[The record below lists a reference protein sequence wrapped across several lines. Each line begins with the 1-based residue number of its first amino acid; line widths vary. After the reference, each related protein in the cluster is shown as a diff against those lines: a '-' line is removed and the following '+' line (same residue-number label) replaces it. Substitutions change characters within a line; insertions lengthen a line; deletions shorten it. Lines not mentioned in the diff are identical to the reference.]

1 MQNTHETDVLKAEN
15 LDQFFFGLKASLQ
28 TAVAQELPMHE
39 VEQRVWNQLLTL
51 GRQLLGHFLDQQGTG
66 DVGESIELPDGR
78 ICRRLQ
84 EQHPRRY
91 VSIFGEMQISRTGY
105 GTREGQKIDFV
116 PLDHRLQLPESP
128 FSYVLQDW
136 DQSFCVES
144 PFATSA
150 RTIQRILGIKQSVDS
165 LERMN
170 AQVAQGVEHFREN
183 RPMPGPAE
191 EGELLV
197 VGADGK
203 GIVMR
208 RDAKDPAPKSHRSKG
223 DKASRK
229 RMAIVGVAYSVDRYR
244 RSPEEIVA
252 ALFRDRQPE
261 PQPVRPEP
269 QGKHVWASLSQGE
282 TSAINV
288 VYPWL
293 LNEVVERN
301 RRLDKEMV
309 CLHDGQE
316 SLWEARA
323 RHLPRTNSTDV
334 LDLLH
339 VTPRLWQL
347 AHLFHKEGSDAAETF
362 VRRRLLQVLQGNV
375 DQVMRA
381 VGAMARRR
389 KLPAGKKRTLKTICN
404 YFRNNRQRM
413 HYAEYLEKGY
423 PIATG
428 VIEGAC
434 RHYVKDRMER
444 AGMHWTPTGAQ
455 AMLDLR
461 SVWLNGDWETYQEQ
475 YRQRETARLYPH
487 GSVLEGI
494 RFTMAA

>member
-15 LDQFFFGLKASLQ
+15 LDQLFSGLKASLQ

-39 VEQRVWNQLLTL
+39 VEQRVWTQLLTL

-66 DVGESIELPDGR
+66 DVGETVELPDGR
-78 ICRRLQ
+78 VCRRLQ
-84 EQHPRRY
+84 GQHSRRY
-91 VSIFGEMQISRTGY
+91 VSIFGEMQISRTVY
-105 GTREGQKIDFV
+105 GTREGQKMDFV
-116 PLDHRLQLPESP
+116 PLDHRLQLPQSP

-136 DQSFCVES
+136 DQSFCVEE

-150 RTIQRILGIKQSVDS
+150 RTIERILGLKQSVDS
-165 LERMN
+165 LERMT
-170 AQVAQGVEHFREN
+170 AQMAEGVEHFREN
-183 RPMPGPAE
+183 RPMPGPDE
-191 EGELLV
+191 EGELMV

-208 RDAKDPAPKSHRSKG
+208 RSAKDPAPKSHRSKG

-229 RMAIVGVAYSVDRYR
+229 RMAIVGVAYTVDRYR

-252 ALFRDRQPE
+252 ALFRDPQPE
-261 PQPVRPEP
+261 LKPVRPGP

-282 TSAINV
+282 TSAIDI

-301 RRLDKEMV
+301 PKLDKEMV

-316 SLWEARA
+316 SLWEARE
-323 RHLPRTNSTDV
+323 RQLPQTNSTDV

-362 VRRRLLQVLQGNV
+362 VRRRLLQVLQGDV
-375 DQVMRA
+375 DQVMRS
-381 VGAMARRR
+381 VRGMARRR
-389 KLPAGKKRTLKTICN
+389 KLSAGRKRTLGTICN
-404 YFRNNRQRM
+404 YFRKNQQRM
-413 HYAEYLEKGY
+413 RYAEYLEKGY

-434 RHYVKDRMER
+434 RHFVKDRMER

-455 AMLDLR
+455 AMLDVR
-461 SVWLNGDWETYQEQ
+461 STWINGDWDGYQEE
-475 YRQRETARLYPH
+475 YRHQENVRLYPYREVVQ
-487 GSVLEGI
+487 GVA
-494 RFTMAA
+494 FTIAT